1 VTTDAAAAIRAQ
13 ALEVAAG
20 WSPPDA
26 PPSWRLT
33 AALLRAIAGH
43 DELVGRLAAL
53 PPGRLP
59 ALLASAAITFLV
71 RRDRPAPL
79 ASYFPEPGPK
89 AVQPGFDDGFWPAVR
104 AFCSDRLD
112 DIAAECAGRRY
123 QMNEVARCAQ
133 LALGIAALGEPGPV
147 AVADLGTGAGLGLHL
162 DRYRSRVD
170 GQVSGPATGSVGG
183 PASGLAEATLTLD
196 CAVRGPLRPPAAA
209 LPPIAERA
217 GLDVHPVDLADPA
230 ARAWLE
236 ACAPPEATALSRL
249 SAAIEVAWRHPVPLV
264 AGDVIDA
271 LPGVLDRFP
280 PARPVLVT
288 DAYLAVFLSDGQRE
302 QLAAICARAARRRP
316 VTWLSL
322 DPLIPLGPDGR
333 HSVQGLPLPAGLVR
347 DYAEHG
353 VFAVLSA
360 RTFRDGAD
368 DGRLL
373 ARAHPSG
380 QWVEWLAGGEHGPAP
395 GG

>member
-1 VTTDAAAAIRAQ
+1 VTSDAAAAIRAQ

-43 DELVGRLAAL
+43 EQLLGRLAAL
-53 PPGRLP
+53 PPDRLP
-59 ALLASAAITFLV
+59 ALLASAVITFLV

-79 ASYFPEPGPK
+79 ASYFPVPGPQ
-89 AVQPGFDDGFWPAVR
+89 AVQPGFDDGFGPAVR

-133 LALGIAALGEPGPV
+133 LALGIAALAEPGPV
-147 AVADLGTGAGLGLHL
+147 ALADLGTGAGLGLHL
-162 DRYRSRVD
+162 DRYRYRVG
-170 GQVSGPATGSVGG
+170 GQLSGPVSGPA
-183 PASGLAEATLTLD
+183 EAALTLD
-196 CAVRGPLRPPAAA
+196 CAVRGPLRPPAIG

-217 GLDVHPVDLADPA
+217 GLDVHPVDVADPA
-230 ARAWLE
+230 ARAWVE

-249 SAAIEVAWRHPVPLV
+249 AAAIEVARRHPVPLV

-280 PARPVLVT
+280 PERPVLVT

-347 DYAEHG
+347 DYAEQG
-353 VFAVLSA
+353 VFAVLGA

-368 DGRLL
+368 EARLL

-380 QWVEWLAGGEHGPAP
+380 QWVEWLSGG
-395 GG
+395 

>member
-1 VTTDAAAAIRAQ
+1 MTTDAAAAIRAQ

-43 DELVGRLAAL
+43 EQLVGRLAAL
-53 PPGRLP
+53 PPDRLP

-79 ASYFPEPGPK
+79 ASYFPVPGPD
-89 AVQPGFDDGFWPAVR
+89 AVQPGFDDGFGPAAR

-133 LALGIAALGEPGPV
+133 LALGIAALAEPGPV
-147 AVADLGTGAGLGLHL
+147 ALADLGTGAGLGLHL
-162 DRYRSRVD
+162 DRYRYRVGD
-170 GQVSGPATGSVGG
+170 QVSGQFGG
-183 PASGLAEATLTLD
+183 PAAAPLTLN
-196 CAVRGPLRPPAAA
+196 CAVRGPLRPPAIG

-217 GLDVHPVDLADPA
+217 GLDVHPVDVADPA

-249 SAAIEVAWRHPVPLV
+249 AAAIEVARRHPVSLV

-280 PARPVLVT
+280 PDRPVLVT
-288 DAYLAVFLSDGQRE
+288 DAYLAVFLSDGQRQ

-322 DPLIPLGPDGR
+322 DPLVPLGPDGR

-353 VFAVLSA
+353 VFAVLGA

-368 DGRLL
+368 EGRLL

-380 QWVEWLAGGEHGPAP
+380 QWVEWLSGG
-395 GG
+395 